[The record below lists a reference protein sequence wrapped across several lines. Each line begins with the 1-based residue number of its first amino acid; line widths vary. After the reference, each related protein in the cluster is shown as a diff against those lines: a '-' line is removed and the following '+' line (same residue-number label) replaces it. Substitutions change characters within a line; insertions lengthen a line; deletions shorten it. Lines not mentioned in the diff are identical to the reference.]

1 MPQRSPY
8 HIVEEQKVFEAED
21 SEAFSRID
29 FAMRVL
35 AVLRPE
41 FDVTVYGGV
50 RRLEVRRALPWMGN
64 AGSAL
69 VAIPPR
75 ASRYG
80 IAYALAE
87 LAGKARHPY
96 VLDLVLAA
104 GTRSDAA

>member
-1 MPQRSPY
+1 MLQRSPY
-8 HIVEEQKVFEAED
+8 HIVQEQKVFEAED
-21 SEAFSRID
+21 TEAFSRIE

-41 FDVTVYGGV
+41 FDVTVYRGV
-50 RRLEVRRALPWMGN
+50 RRLEVRRALPWMGD
-64 AGSAL
+64 AASAL

-87 LAGKARHPY
+87 LAGKAHHPY
-96 VLDLVLAA
+96 VIDLVVAA
-104 GTRSDAA
+104 GTHSNAA